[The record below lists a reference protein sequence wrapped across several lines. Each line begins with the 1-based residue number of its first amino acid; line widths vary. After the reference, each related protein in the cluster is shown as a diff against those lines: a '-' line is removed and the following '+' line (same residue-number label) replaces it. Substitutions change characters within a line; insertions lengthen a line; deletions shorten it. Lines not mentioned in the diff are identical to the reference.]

1 VDLIAA
7 AVAAFGSL
15 KVDAMHSVVR
25 VVDRSDGIEALA
37 VVVEVEA
44 AVALEGILQW
54 IQHMG

>member
-1 VDLIAA
+1 
-7 AVAAFGSL
+7 
-15 KVDAMHSVVR
+15 MHSVVR

-44 AVALEGILQW
+44 AAALEGILQW